1 MHHCYLG
8 VDDGYFDVSF
18 KHSNLRYKTV
28 LVGAIVCNNRFQDL
42 LLDYVTI
49 DGLDATII
57 IYRIIEKALYLYN
70 IQAVLLDGVTYAG
83 FNVVDPRK
91 LYNLTSIPMIV
102 VFRHKL
108 DLDKIR
114 FALEKH
120 FFDHKYR
127 YKIVETIYSQSV
139 ELPLE
144 HIPTVLR
151 IYSIG
156 VGITKAKEIVLKLCK
171 VFADPYPLRIAD
183 RVASTLGRIILKKYF
198 SRLIS

>member
-1 MHHCYLG
+1 MRRCYLG

-18 KHSNLRYKTV
+18 KRSNLRYRTV
-28 LVGAIVCNNRFQDL
+28 LVGAIVCNDRFQDL

-49 DGLDATII
+49 DGLDATIAT
-57 IYRIIEKALYLYN
+57 YRIIEKSCYLYD

-83 FNVVDPRK
+83 FNIIDPRK
-91 LYNLTSIPMIV
+91 LYNLTNTPMVV

-108 DLDKIR
+108 DLDRIKS
-114 FALEKH
+114 ALEKH
-120 FFDHKYR
+120 FFDHRYR
-127 YKIVETIYSQSV
+127 YEVIETIYSQST

-144 HIPTVLR
+144 HIPTILR

-156 VGITKAKEIVLKLCK
+156 IGIAKAKEIVLKLCK

-183 RVASTLGRIILKKYF
+183 RIASALGKIILKKYPGK
-198 SRLIS
+198 LIS